1 MSSQPFP
8 NGANH
13 DLFLETG
20 TSPENQAL
28 SFLLRDIG
36 APLTVIKG
44 HAQLIRRR
52 ATTQTREEAVLLD
65 QSIAAIELAVQR
77 IIVSLGESATKI
89 TVNKT

>member
-1 MSSQPFP
+1 MLSQPFP
-8 NGANH
+8 DGADH
-13 DLFLETG
+13 DRFPETG
-20 TSPENQAL
+20 TSPEDQAL

-52 ATTQTREEAVLLD
+52 ATSQTREEALLLD
-65 QSIAAIELAVQR
+65 RSIAAIELAVQR
-77 IIVSLGESATKI
+77 IIASLGESATKI